1 MLSIGGWLSWQAIR
15 GLVPWASPKLAY
27 GLAALAT
34 VGLILLYGYH
44 LGADGKSA
52 AVAERDLEWVTRYNE
67 ANDQLDVMRQAA
79 RRAAEA
85 ELPTSDD
92 HAQRLQQCR
101 QSPTCRERDR
111 GK

>member
-15 GLVPWASPKLAY
+15 AVVPWASPALAY

-34 VGLILLYGYH
+34 VGLLLLYGYH
-44 LGADGKSA
+44 LGADGKAA

-67 ANDQLDVMRQAA
+67 ANDQLDVLRQAA

-85 ELPTSDD
+85 ELPTSHD
-92 HAQRLQQCR
+92 HAERVRQCAA
-101 QSPTCRERDR
+101 SPTCRDR
-111 GK
+111 